1 MKLEKNDTPK
11 KDINK
16 SFEKETA
23 IKSTKKSATGKPL
36 DQIIMNPQQKNVNTQ
51 SEDAVVNSPVLQER
65 KALTVAQRQKR
76 SRILRS
82 ELPKIERAREVAK
95 HRLASDEKIKS
106 RAMVAARNIVKKRF
120 AARKGVDYAT
130 LSTPE
135 KIQVDRIVDKKIQL
149 VKKIASRLLPSM
161 RKAEATRLQS
171 FMKGAA
177 LKDITTPNPAA
188 QGIMPK
194 MTANES
200 FEQVIADFESHSEND
215 LIKIIETMIKEDN
228 TPFTAQLQKMLEAIL
243 PKDAISESLQKK
255 AAKSGIE
262 FSTLHEVYTR
272 GLNDWKPIG
281 KMTQEQYAFSRVN
294 SYISAG
300 KAYKVDSDLHE
311 EKTLD
316 STFSAF
322 VSSLDED
329 KERLT
334 ELSSMSK
341 EKLTKAVHDLKTRG
355 VPEKK
360 LKMIAKKKYMKAT
373 EKSESLDES
382 FNIAYASGIG
392 VTLTSADLGMQMK
405 GAFALHPSVIEE
417 EEDPCWD
424 GYKMVGMKKKGK
436 KKVPNCVPE
445 EVEVNEEHKVGDNV
459 SIFNPGHSS
468 HKRSGKIEAINRHRG
483 MAQIKY
489 HSSGDEWGETPNW
502 GGGTTYIPISTLKA
516 SNKIKE
522 EVTTADVKVVKVAG
536 KRKADGTVS
545 PPHWAKIKKAR
556 AIIKSGDLTDGETD
570 EDKS

>member
-1 MKLEKNDTPK
+1 MEKTTKPIK
-11 KDINK
+11 KDLNK

-23 IKSTKKSATGKPL
+23 IKSTKKSVTGKPL

-65 KALTVAQRQKR
+65 KALTLAQRQKR
-76 SRILRS
+76 SRIFKA
-82 ELPKIERAREVAK
+82 EMPKIERAKEVAK
-95 HRLASDEKIKS
+95 HRLASDDKIKS
-106 RAMVAARNIVKKRF
+106 RAMVAARNIVKKKF
-120 AARKGVDYAT
+120 AARKGTAYAE

-135 KIQVDRIVDKKIQL
+135 KIQVDRIVDKKIKL
-149 VKKIASRLLPSM
+149 VKKIAARLLPSI

-171 FMKGAA
+171 FMKGTA
-177 LKDITTPNPAA
+177 LQSITSPNPAT

-194 MTANES
+194 MSANEA
-200 FEQVIADFESHSEND
+200 FEQVIADFESHSETD
-215 LIKIIETMIKEDN
+215 LIKIIEAMIKEDN
-228 TPFTAQLQKMLEAIL
+228 TPFTEQLQKMLEAIL

-262 FSTLHEVYTR
+262 FSTLQEVYTR

-311 EKTLD
+311 VKTLD
-316 STFSAF
+316 ATFSAF
-322 VSSLDED
+322 VSNLDED

-341 EKLTKAVHDLKTRG
+341 EKLAKAVHDLKTKG
-355 VPEKK
+355 VSDKK
-360 LKMIAKKKYMKAT
+360 LRIIAKKKYMKASET
-373 EKSESLDES
+373 EKSLDES
-382 FNIAYASGIG
+382 FNIAYAAGIG

-424 GYKMVGMKKKGK
+424 GHKMVGMKKKGK

-445 EVEVNEEHKVGDNV
+445 EAE
-459 SIFNPGHSS
+459 
-468 HKRSGKIEAINRHRG
+468 IE
-483 MAQIKY
+483 
-489 HSSGDEWGETPNW
+489 
-502 GGGTTYIPISTLKA
+502 
-516 SNKIKE
+516 E
-522 EVTTADVKVVKVAG
+522 EVSTADVKAVKVAG
-536 KRKADGTVS
+536 RRKADGTMS
-545 PPHWAKIKKAR
+545 PPHWAKIKKGR
-556 AIIKSGDLTDGETD
+556 AIIKSGNLTDGEDD
-570 EDKS
+570 ENV

>member
-215 LIKIIETMIKEDN
+215 LIKIIEAMIKEDN

-341 EKLTKAVHDLKTRG
+341 EKLEKSIRDLKTKG
-355 VPEKK
+355 IPDKK
-360 LKMIAKKKYMKAT
+360 LKMIAKKKYMKAAA

-382 FNIAYASGIG
+382 FNIAYAAGIG

-445 EVEVNEEHKVGDNV
+445 EAE
-459 SIFNPGHSS
+459 
-468 HKRSGKIEAINRHRG
+468 IE
-483 MAQIKY
+483 
-489 HSSGDEWGETPNW
+489 
-502 GGGTTYIPISTLKA
+502 
-516 SNKIKE
+516 E